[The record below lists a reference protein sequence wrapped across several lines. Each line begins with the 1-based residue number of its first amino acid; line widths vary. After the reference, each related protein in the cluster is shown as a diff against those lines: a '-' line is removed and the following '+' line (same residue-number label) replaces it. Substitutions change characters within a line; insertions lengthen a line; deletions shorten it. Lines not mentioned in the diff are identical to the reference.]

1 MPTVGARRRPHA
13 KPSEP
18 GKRTGQGRSRP
29 KGGRAS
35 ARALTGSIPGS
46 FNASKRRL
54 LSGVGAADNPG
65 AVHLKNPSRFLN
77 RGDPPTARL
86 GAPSAW
92 MKEGQIAAWEAFQRE
107 IPWLAES
114 DRTLLEIAVTI
125 RARLIAGEEVG
136 VQALNL
142 LRQALGQM
150 GGTPADRTRI
160 ETPEEIS
167 DDPTDRFFDS

>member
-1 MPTVGARRRPHA
+1 MTGA
-13 KPSEP
+13 
-18 GKRTGQGRSRP
+18 
-29 KGGRAS
+29 
-35 ARALTGSIPGS
+35 
-46 FNASKRRL
+46 
-54 LSGVGAADNPG
+54 D
-65 AVHLKNPSRFLN
+65 LKNPSRFLN
-77 RGDPPTARL
+77 RGDPPSARL
-86 GAPSAW
+86 GAPSTW

-125 RARLIAGEEVG
+125 RARLMTGEVG

-150 GGTPADRTRI
+150 GYPGRPDRI

-167 DDPTDRFFDS
+167 DDPTDRLFDA

>member
-1 MPTVGARRRPHA
+1 MPARRLPSVKA
-13 KPSEP
+13 KM
-18 GKRTGQGRSRP
+18 TG
-29 KGGRAS
+29 
-35 ARALTGSIPGS
+35 
-46 FNASKRRL
+46 
-54 LSGVGAADNPG
+54 AD
-65 AVHLKNPSRFLN
+65 LKNPSRFLN

-160 ETPEEIS
+160 EMPEEVI
-167 DDPTDRFFDS
+167 DDPTDRFFDA

>member
-1 MPTVGARRRPHA
+1 
-13 KPSEP
+13 
-18 GKRTGQGRSRP
+18 
-29 KGGRAS
+29 
-35 ARALTGSIPGS
+35 
-46 FNASKRRL
+46 
-54 LSGVGAADNPG
+54 
-65 AVHLKNPSRFLN
+65 
-77 RGDPPTARL
+77 
-86 GAPSAW
+86 

-125 RARLIAGEEVG
+125 RARLMAGEEVG

-160 ETPEEIS
+160 ETSEEIS
-167 DDPTDRFFDS
+167 DDPTDRFFDA